1 MIVGVA
7 SGSGG
12 GSTGASAASRSFRLV
27 GLMRM
32 SDGLSMK
39 PSYASH
45 QQESYDG

>member
-1 MIVGVA
+1 MMVGGG

-12 GSTGASAASRSFRLV
+12 GSAEASAASRSFRLV

-39 PSYASH
+39 PSYASQ
-45 QQESYDG
+45 QQESQDG